1 MVTSAAQSLSLRALL
16 QAAIDRTGLVSSAPG
31 LAGLSGAAKALAVA
45 AAARQQPALI
55 VVPSDRDLD
64 VVIQD
69 LRFFLSALEGW
80 SEAEAERQ
88 VLPFPSQEVDPYRG
102 LAPHFEVA
110 SARARALHGLASGA
124 VRVVVASA
132 TALLPRMS
140 PVDRIRSSAI
150 ELRTGQDVE
159 PMLLTELLVD
169 AGYSREDPVDEHG
182 EFCVRGGVV
191 DFFPA
196 GDTHPYRLEF
206 VGDTIESIRR
216 YDPASQ
222 RSVETV
228 DLCTVFPLREAFP
241 GAGATNEDEKLDRSA
256 SIVDYLVNPRRIK
269 VFVSEWDDVKRH
281 IVERQESIESSY
293 ADAVKRGERV
303 VAEPATLIASWD
315 ILEPV
320 LSKATHLEQLEIGG
334 DGRRAS
340 AGARRWRERR
350 DASSTPTDLCCA
362 AIWSKPP
369 RRARTARRARHAR
382 ARCTSRVSRC
392 VSSTDA
398 FPTGSTSCAARAT
411 STRPCCSSPPPAD
424 APSGRSSC

>member
-1 MVTSAAQSLSLRALL
+1 M
-16 QAAIDRTGLVSSAPG
+16 
-31 LAGLSGAAKALAVA
+31 
-45 AAARQQPALI
+45 
-55 VVPSDRDLD
+55 
-64 VVIQD
+64 
-69 LRFFLSALEGW
+69 
-80 SEAEAERQ
+80 
-88 VLPFPSQEVDPYRG
+88 LPFPSQEVDPYRG

-110 SARARALHGLASGA
+110 SARARALHGLASGL

-159 PMLLTELLVD
+159 PMLLSELLVD

-334 DGRRAS
+334 DGD
-340 AGARRWRERR
+340 GADTAAA
-350 DASSTPTDLCCA
+350 DATNDA
-362 AIWSKPP
+362 AI
-369 RRARTARRARHAR
+369 
-382 ARCTSRVSRC
+382 
-392 VSSTDA
+392 
-398 FPTGSTSCAARAT
+398 AT
-411 STRPCCSSPPPAD
+411 RQ
-424 APSGRSSC
+424 

>member
-1 MVTSAAQSLSLRALL
+1 M
-16 QAAIDRTGLVSSAPG
+16 
-31 LAGLSGAAKALAVA
+31 AVA

-132 TALLPRMS
+132 AALHAAHEPGRPDSQQRASSCARDRTSSRCSSPSCWSTPATRARTRSTSTA
-140 PVDRIRSSAI
+140 SSACAAAWS
-150 ELRTGQDVE
+150 TSS
-159 PMLLTELLVD
+159 P
-169 AGYSREDPVDEHG
+169 
-182 EFCVRGGVV
+182 
-191 DFFPA
+191 PA
-196 GDTHPYRLEF
+196 TRIPYRLEF

-303 VAEPATLIASWD
+303 VAEPAALIASWD

-320 LSKATHLEQLEIGG
+320 LSEGHAS
-334 DGRRAS
+334 RA
-340 AGARRWRERR
+340 
-350 DASSTPTDLCCA
+350 
-362 AIWSKPP
+362 
-369 RRARTARRARHAR
+369 AR
-382 ARCTSRVSRC
+382 AR
-392 VSSTDA
+392 
-398 FPTGSTSCAARAT
+398 G
-411 STRPCCSSPPPAD
+411 TR
-424 APSGRSSC
+424 RQR